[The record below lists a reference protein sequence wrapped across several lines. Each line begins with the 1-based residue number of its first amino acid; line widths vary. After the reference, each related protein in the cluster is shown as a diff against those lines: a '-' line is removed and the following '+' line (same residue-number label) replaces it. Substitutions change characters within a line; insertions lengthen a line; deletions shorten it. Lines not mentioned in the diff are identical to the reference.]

1 MTDSDLIRF
10 VEAQAPVYHQATE
23 ELTAGH
29 KQTHWMWFVF
39 PQLAGLGR
47 SAMAERFAIRNLDQ
61 AKRYL
66 ADPILGDRLRH
77 CVGLMLRHSRQSAL
91 RILGSPDELKFR
103 SCMTLFARAAANEDD
118 RSLFKRALDH
128 FYEGEPD
135 PQTERL
141 LAS

>member
-1 MTDSDLIRF
+1 MTDPDLIRF

-23 ELTAGH
+23 ELTAGL

-47 SAMAERFAIRNLDQ
+47 SALAERFAIRNLDQ

-77 CVGLMLRHSRQSAL
+77 SVDLMLRHRVNL
-91 RILGSPDELKFR
+91 LGRFL
-103 SCMTLFARAAANEDD
+103 ARPTSSNFG
-118 RSLFKRALDH
+118 RV
-128 FYEGEPD
+128 
-135 PQTERL
+135 
-141 LAS
+141 

>member
-1 MTDSDLIRF
+1 MTDPDLIRF

-23 ELTAGH
+23 ELTAGL
-29 KQTHWMWFVF
+29 KQTHWVWFVF

-47 SAMAERFAIRNLDQ
+47 SAMAERFAIRDLDQ

-77 CVGLMLRHSRQSAL
+77 SVDLMLRHSGKSAL
-91 RILGSPDELKFR
+91 QILGSPDELKFR
-103 SCMTLFARAAANEDD
+103 SCVTLFARAAANEDD